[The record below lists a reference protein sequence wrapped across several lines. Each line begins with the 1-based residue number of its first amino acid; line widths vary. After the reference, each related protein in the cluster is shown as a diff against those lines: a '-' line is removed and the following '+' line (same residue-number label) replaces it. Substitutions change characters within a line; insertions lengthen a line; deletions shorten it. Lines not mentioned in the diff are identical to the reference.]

1 MYEVWVIIPHYITFQ
16 VFHSMNSG
24 TPMGYIY
31 TPVMYKFIIL
41 NVLFWHTNLLCI
53 KMFCYIHYYMYTF
66 TWSHLLLEATDF
78 KEAISSKRKPL
89 APRSEWHRHL
99 QVSSCLVLVIWV
111 HMIRNNPGNAQ
122 VCLGL
127 QAPGNHWLLGGESLT
142 RRVTHSYDTDSQ
154 HFSPH
159 S

>member
-1 MYEVWVIIPHYITFQ
+1 
-16 VFHSMNSG
+16 
-24 TPMGYIY
+24 MGNYTTLHHFPSISFDEQRNTNGLY

-127 QAPGNHWLLGGESLT
+127 QAPMVSDWESLAPRWRVTDKESHSLLWHWLTAFLT
-142 RRVTHSYDTDSQ
+142 T
-154 HFSPH
+154 
-159 S
+159 